1 MKKVFGEV
9 IIIANSTKKRESTLD
24 RAIKVLEYLA
34 DSQEKRSMS
43 DIAHDLNIPNGTA
56 YNILKS
62 LENNQLIERDPSS
75 KRYNL
80 GFKLFQL
87 GNKVDYIRELRNIS
101 MPFMRE
107 LTAETG
113 ETSQLGIIFEDNL
126 YFLEIIEAP
135 KNKKTRGTVGLSL
148 PLHAPAAGKVLLAF
162 QPEEKRIELIE
173 NIELKAFNLNTITDS
188 AELEE
193 ELAEI
198 RENGYAVDR
207 EEVFLGTTCLAMPI
221 YNSEEEIV
229 AALGI
234 TGDTERVKSNMEKN
248 LNAIHHEALNISF
261 KLGYKLH

>member
-1 MKKVFGEV
+1 M
-9 IIIANSTKKRESTLD
+9 IIVNSNKRRETTLD

-34 DSQEKRSMS
+34 DSQEKKSMS
-43 DIAHDLNIPNGTA
+43 DIAKDLKIPNGTA
-56 YNILKS
+56 YNILKA
-62 LENNQLIERDPSS
+62 LENYKFIERDSSS

-101 MPFMRE
+101 MPYMRE

-113 ETSQLGIIFEDNL
+113 ETSQLGIIFERSL

-162 QPEEKRIELIE
+162 QPEERRKKLLER
-173 NIELKAFNLNTITDS
+173 IELKAFNMNTIVDS
-188 AELEE
+188 DELEN
-193 ELAEI
+193 ELNEI
-198 RENGYAVDR
+198 RNKGYAVDR
-207 EEVFLGTTCLAMPI
+207 EEVFLGTTCLAAPI
-221 YNSEEEIV
+221 YNSDKEVV

-234 TGDTERVKSNMEKN
+234 TGDTDQINKNMDKN

-261 KLGYKLH
+261 KMGYELN